1 MLIDITNIHQVITSI
16 RDAERLPYFGV
27 TALYYKAGIG
37 IMTETNLAMQPC
49 PRSTPKEL
57 FRKIALFHF

>member
-27 TALYYKAGIG
+27 TALYYKAGNG
-37 IMTETNLAMQPC
+37 ILTETNLARQSWPK
-49 PRSTPKEL
+49 STLNEL
-57 FRKIALFHF
+57 FLKIALFHL

>member
-1 MLIDITNIHQVITSI
+1 MLIDITYIHQVITSI

-27 TALYYKAGIG
+27 TALYYKAGIL
-37 IMTETNLAMQPC
+37 TETNLAMQPC